1 MRAGIVVSPV
11 KVELGGRSAAG
22 EGDATGPAQFEDAER
37 FHQLQELVDF
47 AFVPGDLD
55 REAGGLDV
63 DNLRPKDIANL
74 HDFGTGGGGGLHPQQ
89 NQFPIDDVPVLE
101 VVDFEDIDQLVELF
115 DDLFQDLIVS
125 DNHKGHAGD
134 FIVLGG
140 ADVESIDIKATAAE
154 KTGDSRENA
163 EAVLDY
169 NRDGMSHK
177 KEKVLNNKR

>member
-1 MRAGIVVSPV
+1 M
-11 KVELGGRSAAG
+11 
-22 EGDATGPAQFEDAER
+22 
-37 FHQLQELVDF
+37 DF
-47 AFVPGDLD
+47 DY
-55 REAGGLDV
+55 
-63 DNLRPKDIANL
+63 
-74 HDFGTGGGGGLHPQQ
+74 
-89 NQFPIDDVPVLE
+89 
-101 VVDFEDIDQLVELF
+101 IDQLVELF